1 MTMLSIIQDVTDRI
15 GIPRPMSVI
24 GSTETQVRQLLAL
37 LNEEG
42 VELAKRGDWQALTR
56 EQTFTTVAAP
66 VQTATPVPDDLD
78 RFIDDSFFNRTQ
90 VRKLRGPIT
99 PQEWQAFQAQPLYN
113 LVYLAFRE
121 RDNAFLITPTPPAGD
136 TIAYEYVSKNWAASS
151 SGVDKDRFTADDD
164 TSYLPDYLLKAGLR
178 WRWKQA
184 KGLPYGEDMETYER
198 AVQKELGRDGGARA
212 LNVTGQELIFPYGA
226 NLPEGGFGIPS

>member
-1 MTMLSIIQDVTDRI
+1 MTMLSIIQDVTDRM
-15 GIPRPMSVI
+15 GIPRPASVI
-24 GSTETQVRQLLAL
+24 GSADSQVRQLLAL

-42 VELAKRGDWQALTR
+42 LELSKRGDWQSLQR
-56 EQTFTTVAAP
+56 EQTFTTVASP
-66 VQTATPVPDDLD
+66 TQTATPIPSDLD

-121 RDNAFLITPTPPAGD
+121 RDGMFLITPTPPAGNL
-136 TIAYEYVSKNWAASS
+136 IAYEYVSSNWARSS
-151 SGVDKDRFTADDD
+151 AGVDKATFTADDD
-164 TSYLPDYLLKAGLR
+164 TAYLPEYLLKSGLR

-212 LNVTGQELIFPYGA
+212 LNVTGQELVFPFGV
-226 NLPEGGFGIPS
+226 NLPEGGFGV

>member
-1 MTMLSIIQDVTDRI
+1 MTMLSIIQDTCDRM
-15 GIPRPMSVI
+15 GIPRPSSVI
-24 GSTETQVRQLLAL
+24 GSTDTQVRQLLAL

-42 VELAKRGDWQALTR
+42 QDLTKRGLWQSMTK
-56 EQTFTTVAAP
+56 EHTFVT
-66 VQTATPVPDDLD
+66 TATPSQTNTPIPDDLD

-121 RDNAFLITPTPPAGD
+121 RDGSFLITPTPPAGD
-136 TIAYEYVSKNWAASS
+136 TIAYEYISTNWVVSSM
-151 SGVDKDRFTADDD
+151 GVEKTSFTADDD
-164 TSYLPDYLLKAGLR
+164 VSYLPEDLLKSGLR

-184 KGLPYGEDMETYER
+184 KGLPYGEDMQTYER
-198 AVQKELGRDGGARA
+198 DVQRQLGMDGGARA
-212 LNVTGQELIFPYGA
+212 LNITGQELIFPYGV
-226 NLPEGGFGIPS
+226 NLPEGGFGL